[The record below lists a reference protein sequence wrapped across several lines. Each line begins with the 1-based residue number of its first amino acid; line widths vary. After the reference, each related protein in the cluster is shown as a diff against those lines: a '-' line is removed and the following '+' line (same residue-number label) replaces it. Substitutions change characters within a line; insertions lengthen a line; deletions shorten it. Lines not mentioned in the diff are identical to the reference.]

1 MPRYPLRMKNRISLA
16 PYSSTASRFTF
27 AQRTGH
33 RLWSFLGS
41 PSWSTASTGK
51 YSPKSAIQPD
61 MPRSSMFFF
70 ISTSLTNRTAA
81 GSVRSSMPASKVVD
95 LI

>member
-1 MPRYPLRMKNRISLA
+1 MKNRISSA
-16 PYSSTASRFTF
+16 PYSSTASRFTL

-41 PSWSTASTGK
+41 PSCKTASTGR

-61 MPRSSMFFF
+61 MPRSSIFFLMRV
-70 ISTSLTNRTAA
+70 SLMKATAA